1 METKEIKI
9 NIPRGYEIDKENS
22 TFECIKFK
30 PSKKYITYK
39 DICAKIL
46 VQAIAANPHNLS
58 EAIREASKNLN
69 RTYKACKQHW
79 YVALSPKNNPTKV
92 GISFISIGS
101 ESIYKKQ
108 KKKIVV

>member
-1 METKEIKI
+1 MA
-9 NIPRGYEIDKENS
+9 RGVKWTDEEN
-22 TFECIKFK
+22 
-30 PSKKYITYK
+30 
-39 DICAKIL
+39 KIL

-58 EAIREASKNLN
+58 EAIKEASKKLN

-101 ESIYKKQ
+101 EPIYKNRKNSGIAISKSEKSTLWSRI
-108 KKKIVV
+108 KKFLGL